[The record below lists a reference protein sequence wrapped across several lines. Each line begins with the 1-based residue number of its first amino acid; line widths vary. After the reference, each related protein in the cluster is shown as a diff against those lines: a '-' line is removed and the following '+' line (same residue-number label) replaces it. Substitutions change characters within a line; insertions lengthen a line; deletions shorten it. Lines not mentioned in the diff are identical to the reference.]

1 LKGKGAGLAYWLIK
15 TEPGAYAWADLLRD
29 KKTPWTGIR
38 NFLARNNLRAMA
50 KGDLC
55 LVYHSVSE
63 KATVGVARVTKKAYP
78 DPTAPNP
85 KEKGGDWSCVDL
97 APAFALKRPVT
108 LAQIKADPALQD
120 MALLRQSRLSVCPVQ
135 PDEYRRILHLGGI
148 EDVDPRARRPSPR
161 LPKS

>member
-1 LKGKGAGLAYWLIK
+1 VTYWLVK
-15 TEPGAYAWADLLRD
+15 TEPGAYAWADLVRD
-29 KKTPWTGIR
+29 KKTAWTGVR

-63 KATVGVARVTKKAYP
+63 KAIVGVARVTKRAYP

-85 KEKGGDWSCVDL
+85 KEKGGDWSCVNL
-97 APAFALKRPVT
+97 APIFALKRPVT

-120 MALLRQSRLSVCPVQ
+120 MALLRQSRLSVCPVH
-135 PDEYRRILHLGGI
+135 PDEYRRILQLGEIGS
-148 EDVDPRARRPSPR
+148 VPPHVRKPSRQP
-161 LPKS
+161 LKP